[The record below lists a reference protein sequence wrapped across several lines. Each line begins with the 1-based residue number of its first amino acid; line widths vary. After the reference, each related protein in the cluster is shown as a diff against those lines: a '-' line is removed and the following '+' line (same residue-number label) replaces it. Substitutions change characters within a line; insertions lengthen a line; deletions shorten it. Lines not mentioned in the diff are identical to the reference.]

1 MTRAKRVLL
10 GRQVLD
16 HQIIDRNGRL
26 AGNVDDLELV
36 VPDRGRDK
44 RPVVA
49 AILSGRGA
57 LADRMGGPIGRLAS
71 TLSQRLV
78 PGKRTSSRIPLGD
91 VAELSEVVKVDADA
105 ADLATFAVERALRD
119 TVIDRIPGSK
129 GNADAT
135 E

>member
-1 MTRAKRVLL
+1 MTESKRVLL

-36 VPDRGRDK
+36 VPDGRDK
-44 RPVVA
+44 RPVVE

-78 PGKRTSSRIPLGD
+78 PGKRTSSRIPLSK
-91 VAELSEVVKVDADA
+91 VTELSSVVKVDADA

-119 TVIDRIPGSK
+119 AIIARIPGSK